1 MREWIELVNSD
12 WHGHLGHGPDQ
23 DRLDDPQWLAKF
35 LADSGL
41 PRVDPRA
48 ETVQGALKK
57 LRGLL
62 KRIVDSC
69 LAGKPVSDADL
80 ATLNRYLANELVYPQ
95 VRRQNR
101 SMRMELTTSG
111 KGLEAVLFSLT
122 AAVAD
127 FLVQEDVGRLRACS
141 NPNCRW
147 IFFDAT
153 RSRTAR
159 WCGGTCRSL
168 IKVRAHRQHR
178 KTELRSERA
187 NKRKKSRKRL

>member
-23 DRLDDPQWLAKF
+23 DRLDNSQWLAKF
-35 LADSGL
+35 LASSGL
-41 PRVDPRA
+41 PRVDPRT

-80 ATLNRYLANELVYPQ
+80 AAFNRYLANEPVHPQ

-111 KGLEAVLFSLT
+111 KGLEAVLFSLS
-122 AAVAD
+122 ASVAD
-127 FLVQEDVGRLRACS
+127 FLIQEDVGRLRACA

-159 WCGGTCRSL
+159 WCGATCRSL
-168 IKVRAHRQHR
+168 IKVRAHRHR
-178 KTELRSERA
+178 RKSEVRSKRA
-187 NKRKKSRKRL
+187 DNTKKSRKRL